1 MKMEVPDRNLV
12 CMPPRMPAEEVRAF
26 ALRWRM
32 VHQVEVSE
40 LRATPGRRKL
50 EMLASL
56 MASARALGWATT
68 DPTEVEE
75 VRSRWIRLRTQKR
88 G

>member
-1 MKMEVPDRNLV
+1 
-12 CMPPRMPAEEVRAF
+12 MPAEEVKAF

-32 VHQVEVSE
+32 VQQTEVAE
-40 LRATPGRRKL
+40 LRATPGGRKL

-68 DPTEVEE
+68 DPAEVEE
-75 VRSRWIRLRTQKR
+75 VRSRWIRLRTKKR